1 MSAGLHSVAS
11 RQSCRGCTKPT
22 TVQHDNL
29 VLYAWASMHA
39 NTTHHWMHIRR
50 DIPSKACPFSVP
62 HHHYCYLQT
71 ARAQASQLEAELSAA
86 REQASLTLASEQR
99 RQQQEVEVLRKEVQQ
114 AKQERNQAEYQRDT
128 LRDQLE
134 AVAGSAGGQQQ
145 GVAAA
150 GQQQQGPGPGRQHH
164 AAAAHA
170 LRGDNAWPLTPA
182 EEQQQPCTSSLPE
195 GAAAAQRPGQQGPS
209 HSQHS
214 GSSQGHD
221 ELDEDVAAAL
231 YAADCADEAGAQ
243 LPGISRPG
251 QLAKPL
257 ARPRFAGKT
266 GVAEPFMGVGGFSRG
281 SLLRQG
287 PDGKGGQA
295 KALLPI
301 TNTAKRAAA
310 GAFVS
315 SSGAAKKTKQ
325 AKFGA
330 AAGTASIQRF
340 FGRAQ

>member
-1 MSAGLHSVAS
+1 MLFPIKA
-11 RQSCRGCTKPT
+11 R
-22 TVQHDNL
+22 
-29 VLYAWASMHA
+29 
-39 NTTHHWMHIRR
+39 
-50 DIPSKACPFSVP
+50 PSSVP
-62 HHHYCYLQT
+62 HHHCCVQT
-71 ARAQASQLEAELSAA
+71 ARAQASQLEAELAAA

-99 RQQQEVEVLRKEVQQ
+99 RQQQEVEALRKEVQQ

-128 LRDQLE
+128 LRDHLE
-134 AVAGSAGGQQQ
+134 ALAGSAVGQQQ
-145 GVAAA
+145 GAAA
-150 GQQQQGPGPGRQHH
+150 VGQQQGPGRQYHG
-164 AAAAHA
+164 AAGHA
-170 LRGDNAWPLTPA
+170 LRGENAWPLTPA
-182 EEQQQPCTSSLPE
+182 EEQQQPCTSSLPD
-195 GAAAAQRPGQQGPS
+195 GAAAAQWPTQQGPS

-231 YAADCADEAGAQ
+231 YAADCADEADAQ

-257 ARPRFAGKT
+257 ARPKFAGKT

-295 KALLPI
+295 KALVPI